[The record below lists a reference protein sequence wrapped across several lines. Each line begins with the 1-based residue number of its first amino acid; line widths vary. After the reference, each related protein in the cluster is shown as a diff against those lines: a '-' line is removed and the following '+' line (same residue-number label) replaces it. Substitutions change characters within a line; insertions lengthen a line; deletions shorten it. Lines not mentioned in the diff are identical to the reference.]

1 MILPVYMRLLPIYPY
16 GEETNLITENTEK
29 LIVMKKEQT
38 TENTE
43 KKVGWQYF
51 IFTELILGKFI

>member
-1 MILPVYMRLLPIYPY
+1 MRLLPIYPY

>member
-16 GEETNLITENTEK
+16 GEETNLTTENTEK
-29 LIVMKKEQT
+29 LIVMKKEQNK
-38 TENTE
+38 ENTE